1 MNTHKQELVRKYI
14 QDQSSFT
21 DTRNISDDLLAEGG
35 VHMHRT
41 DLNPSQQDDVEDDAV
56 EDFKNQVRMWMKID
70 NEVKLIS
77 SKIKLLDNERKQRKK
92 MLELLSAKMLNF
104 MSLNS
109 IDELNTREG
118 ILKYKKSMVKAT
130 VTQKELINRLQKEFS
145 HIQNADEKIF
155 KVFKDRE
162 KVEKVKLLRS

>member
-1 MNTHKQELVRKYI
+1 
-14 QDQSSFT
+14 
-21 DTRNISDDLLAEGG
+21 
-35 VHMHRT
+35 MHRT

>member
-1 MNTHKQELVRKYI
+1 MNTQKQQLVRQYI
-14 QDQSSFT
+14 QEQSQYTVS
-21 DTRNISDDLLAEGG
+21 NISDDLLAEGR
-35 VHMHRT
+35 VHMHRNEVT
-41 DLNPSQQDDVEDDAV
+41 PVQQDDEAV

-77 SKIKLLDNERKQRKK
+77 GKIKLLDNERKQRKK

-104 MSLNS
+104 MSSNS

-118 ILKYKKSMVKAT
+118 VLKYKKSMVKST
-130 VTQKELINRLQKEFS
+130 VTQKELISRLQKEFA
-145 HIQNADEKIF
+145 HIQNAEEKIV

-162 KVEKVKLLRS
+162 KIEKIKLLRS